1 MVDDFVS
8 PESQDSARQSLATL
22 VALRKCVDDATAD
35 DVTFMDDSGVATFAG
50 IVDVVRRGQSRV
62 RIPQP
67 GSPHESVSSEMAE
80 LVNDVLAPA
89 LADVVQS
96 LQALWEDIRQAMADR
111 KSTQS
116 VVDTYIQAVAAVRAD
131 DVFRNLEAARVAIQD
146 QVMVERFNA
155 HRDAFGY

>member
-1 MVDDFVS
+1 MLDDFVS

-22 VALRKCVDDATAD
+22 IALRKCVDDAKAD
-35 DVTFMDDSGVATFAG
+35 DVAFMVDSGVATFAG

-89 LADVVQS
+89 LADIVQS
-96 LQALWEDIRQAMADR
+96 LQALWEGIRRAMADG

-155 HRDAFGY
+155 HKDAFGY